1 MSYALPKLSPFHSF
15 VDIKL
20 LVNPWTDPDL
30 CDDRILSSNRY
41 YYHSY
46 FLNKWDTIWTTDLH
60 LSFCVKTS
68 TLAIVGKPT
77 FRYAQFIH
85 KTGFYIVELRDN
97 GDFFLAP
104 NNMHLTR
111 VRSSTTLV
119 GDYENYSKGVLA
131 DSQTVMLNFR
141 AACQNKEF

>member
-1 MSYALPKLSPFHSF
+1 M
-15 VDIKL
+15 
-20 LVNPWTDPDL
+20 
-30 CDDRILSSNRY
+30 
-41 YYHSY
+41 
-46 FLNKWDTIWTTDLH
+46 
-60 LSFCVKTS
+60 
-68 TLAIVGKPT
+68 GKPT

-141 AACQNKEF
+141 AACQNKEFLKETFTLAKSIGRMITFHRLYSQHVKKNENTTEQNTKNKLLY